1 VINTALGDLL
11 VFTSLCF
18 HHHLLAWH
26 NSQAGV
32 FDRAEQEQIE
42 NYQVNVCLTRRSGS
56 IAAAKQLMAGA
67 AAILQAGAAGVF
79 VDNSGIAHG
88 ATDWFTLFNSA
99 DNGGVY
105 WAFISTVRAEHEIHS
120 LGMHILGFRDAA
132 IPATGDQEFDYR
144 TLHSFLGYTA
154 FSGAK
159 LEEGEMV
166 GDAVLPTFRVYS
178 QPHDRF
184 PADVPMFNPYGEWRL
199 EPVDVQQ
206 N

>member
-1 VINTALGDLL
+1 MRTNDNRKIVAPEVTLRIPGSWSGPEELL
-11 VFTSLCF
+11 ERLPKGCRCTGEELILADGTTFAFNPLPADDEFPKVF
-18 HHHLLAWH
+18 
-26 NSQAGV
+26 AGSCPK
-32 FDRAEQEQIE
+32 RPTKTEQEQIE
-42 NYQVNVCLTRRSGS
+42 NYQVNVCLTRRAGS

-67 AAILQAGAAGVF
+67 AAILEAGAAGVF

-88 ATDWFTLFNSA
+88 ATDWFTLFN
-99 DNGGVY
+99 
-105 WAFISTVRAEHEIHS
+105 
-120 LGMHILGFRDAA
+120 
-132 IPATGDQEFDYR
+132 YR

-159 LEEGEMV
+159 LKEGEVV

-199 EPVDVQQ
+199 EAVDVQQ